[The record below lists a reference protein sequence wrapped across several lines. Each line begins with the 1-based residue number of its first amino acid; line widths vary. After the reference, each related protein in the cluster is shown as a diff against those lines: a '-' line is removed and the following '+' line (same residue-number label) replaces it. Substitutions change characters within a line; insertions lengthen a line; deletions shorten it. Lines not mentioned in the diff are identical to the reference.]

1 MLISNK
7 KRPFLKC
14 FLALCLCFGGAF
26 LLLQCAKEK
35 PSPSALAPD
44 FTLKTIDDQEITLS
58 QLKGKVV
65 LLDFWAT
72 WCGPCRESIPH
83 LIHLYKTYRDSGF
96 EIIGISL
103 DKGDSQV
110 VRNFA
115 KSMEIPYP
123 IVIGPEKV
131 IRDYQVTK
139 IPTSFLIDKEGKVR
153 ESIIGFNSVIAQ
165 QMTAKLSELTSE
177 KP

>member
-14 FLALCLCFGGAF
+14 FLVLCLCLGWAF
-26 LLLQCAKEK
+26 LLLHCAKEK
-35 PSPSALAPD
+35 KPSSALAPD

-83 LIHLYKTYRDSGF
+83 LVHLYKTYRENGF

-103 DKGDSQV
+103 DKGDPQA

-115 KSMEIPYP
+115 KSMDIPYP
-123 IVIGPEKV
+123 IVIAPENV
-131 IRDYQVTK
+131 IRNYKVTK
-139 IPTSFLIDKEGKVR
+139 IPTSFLIDKEGRIR
-153 ESIIGFNSVIAQ
+153 ESTIGFNSTIAQ
-165 QMTAKLSELTSE
+165 QMTAKVVDLTSE
-177 KP
+177 K